1 MPSKK
6 KPLISILTP
15 SWNREKY
22 LKKLT
27 KSLEKLKY
35 KNFEWIIGND
45 GSTDNTDKIIRK
57 FAKKKKFK
65 IKYLNSN
72 LRIGKS
78 KMENKMLDV
87 VSGKYMVQCD
97 SDDYLLPNS
106 LNKLINLLP
115 SKNLK
120 NFGGICGQNLDTNG
134 KSQTFF
140 REIPKRVK
148 KYKWENL
155 RKVIDGDGT
164 LLVPKKLFKNKRYLE
179 VDFLIT
185 ESSLLNKVY
194 AKKIFILTPQIIK
207 IMDRR
212 SANSVSF
219 GKKLS
224 YTRGSF
230 YCLIETEKHKNF
242 IKKKLI
248 DKIKIVINFWRYSIH
263 GDINFSYAFK
273 KFKPI
278 KNNLLYIFLYPI
290 SLLIVIRDILLN
302 RIEKTHIDFEK
313 NKNKAVIKLEIFS

>member
-1 MPSKK
+1 MRSKK

-22 LKKLT
+22 LKKLA
-27 KSLEKLKY
+27 KSLEKLNY

-45 GSTDNTDKIIRK
+45 GSTDNTDKLIRRLS
-57 FAKKKKFK
+57 KKKQFK

-78 KMENKMLDV
+78 MMENKMLDI
-87 VSGKYMVQCD
+87 VSGKYIIQCD
-97 SDDYLLPNS
+97 SDDYFLPNS
-106 LNKLINLLP
+106 LNKLVGLLP
-115 SKNLK
+115 KNNLK

-140 REIPKRVK
+140 REIPKTVK

-155 RKVIDGDGT
+155 RKIIDGDGT

-185 ESSLLNKVY
+185 ESSLLNKVFK
-194 AKKIFILTPQIIK
+194 KKIFILTPQIIK

-212 SANSVSF
+212 STNSVSF

-230 YCLIETEKHKNF
+230 YCLIETEKYKNF
-242 IKKKLI
+242 IKKNLI
-248 DKIKIVINFWRYSIH
+248 DKIKLIINFWRYSIH
-263 GDINFSYAFK
+263 GDINFLYALK

-278 KNNLLYIFLYPI
+278 KKNLFYTLLYPI
-290 SLLIVIRDILLN
+290 SLLIVMRDIFLN
-302 RIEKTHIDFEK
+302 KIEKTHIDFEK
-313 NKNKAVIKLEIFS
+313 NKKKAIVNLEIFV